1 MTTSMRWSLRIRD
14 HNSGA
19 VSEETVESPTV
30 HVGRDPNSDV
40 VLRHDRV
47 SRRHFELKTNDN
59 DEISVFDWSS
69 NGTFYRSGDDWIR
82 IDGSQDLK
90 PPFVLRIAHWTL
102 KIDAPEEVVEEEEE
116 PSWDQSVMIPAA
128 SLGHRIEG
136 ILVLD
141 LCGSSMI
148 ASENDH
154 MAYHL
159 KQRLT
164 QIAEPILNEFGC
176 RFFKSTGDGFLAT
189 FESPHQALKAAVK
202 VEDHVQYRNQRTTNV
217 PIHYRM
223 ALHHGEVWAISAG
236 GDDVH
241 GNDVNITFRIEGV
254 QAAAFGQVDEL
265 FPKEDRILC
274 SAAFHRKVEDAPED
288 GTSYVRCGEAE
299 LKGINGAV
307 EIFWLKTAY
316 STEDLDS
323 TMAMGR

>member
-1 MTTSMRWSLRIRD
+1 MRWTLKIRN

-19 VSEETVESPTV
+19 INEQTVDAGVV
-30 HVGRDPNSDV
+30 HIGRDPNSDV
-40 VLRHDRV
+40 HLSHDRV
-47 SRRHFELKTNDN
+47 SRRHLELRPGDDGQITLVDR
-59 DEISVFDWSS
+59 SS
-69 NGTFYRSGDDWIR
+69 NGSFYRSGDDWVR
-82 IDGSQDLK
+82 IDESKSLT

-102 KIDAPEEVVEEEEE
+102 KIGVLEEVEEEAEQT
-116 PSWDQSVMIPAA
+116 WDQSVMIPAA
-128 SLGHRIEG
+128 SLGHRVEAIF
-136 ILVLD
+136 VLD

-189 FESPHQALKAAVK
+189 FENADKALQAAIK
-202 VEDHVQYRNQRTTNV
+202 VEDHVQYRNKRTTNM
-217 PIHYRM
+217 PIHYRI
-223 ALHHGEVWAISAG
+223 ALHYGDVWAISAG

-254 QAAAFGQVDEL
+254 QASAFEAVKSL

-274 SAAFHRKVEDAPED
+274 SADFVKSIHGDSEVPESCVACGDAD
-288 GTSYVRCGEAE
+288 
-299 LKGINGAV
+299 LKGINEPV
-307 EIFWLKTAY
+307 EIFWIKTEY
-316 STEDLDS
+316 SNEDLDS
-323 TMAMGR
+323 TMVVGR

>member
-1 MTTSMRWSLRIRD
+1 MRWSLRVRD
-14 HNSGA
+14 HNTGSVA
-19 VSEETVESPTV
+19 DETVETPTV
-30 HVGRDPNSDV
+30 HVGRDPNSDIL
-40 VLRHDRV
+40 LRHDRV
-47 SRRHFELKTNDN
+47 SRRHLELSAND
-59 DEISVFDWSS
+59 DGTVSVQDWSS
-69 NGTFYRSGDDWIR
+69 NGTFYRRDDDWVR
-82 IDGSQDLK
+82 IAGTQDLT

-102 KIDAPEEVVEEEEE
+102 KINAPQPVEEQEDEQ
-116 PSWDQSVMIPAA
+116 PWDQSVMIPAA
-128 SLGHRIEG
+128 SLGHRIEA

-189 FESPHQALKAAVK
+189 FESAERAQKAAVK
-202 VEDHVQYRNQRTTNV
+202 LEDHVQYRNKRTTNV
-217 PIHYRM
+217 PIHYRI

-254 QAAAFGQVDEL
+254 QAAAFGEMTEL
-265 FPKEDRILC
+265 FPKENRILC
-274 SAAFHRKVEDAPED
+274 SGDFHRLVAASPEP
-288 GTSYVRCGEAE
+288 GTGYVRCGTAD
-299 LKGINGAV
+299 LKGINEPV
-307 EIFWLKTAY
+307 EIFWLKTEY
-316 STEDLDS
+316 SSEDLD
-323 TMAMGR
+323 TTLALGH

>member
-1 MTTSMRWSLRIRD
+1 MRWSLRVRD
-14 HNSGA
+14 HNSGSVA
-19 VSEETVESPTV
+19 DETVESPTV
-30 HVGRDPNSDV
+30 HVGRDPNSDIL
-40 VLRHDRV
+40 LRHDRV
-47 SRRHFELKTNDN
+47 SRRHLELAPND
-59 DEISVFDWSS
+59 DGTITVHDWSS
-69 NGTFYRSGDDWIR
+69 NGSFYRLGDDWVR
-82 IDGSQDLK
+82 IAGKQDLT

-102 KIDAPEEVVEEEEE
+102 KINAPQPVEEQDEEQ
-116 PSWDQSVMIPAA
+116 PWDQSVMIPAA
-128 SLGHRIEG
+128 SLGHRIES

-189 FESPHQALKAAVK
+189 FENAERAQKAAVK
-202 VEDHVQYRNQRTTNV
+202 LEDHVQYRNKRTTNV
-217 PIHYRM
+217 PIHYRI

-254 QAAAFGQVDEL
+254 QAPAFGEMNEL
-265 FPKEDRILC
+265 FPKENRILC
-274 SAAFHRKVEDAPED
+274 SGDFHRLIGANPEP
-288 GTSYVRCGEAE
+288 GTSYVRCGTAD
-299 LKGINGAV
+299 LKGINEPV
-307 EIFWLKTAY
+307 EIYWLKTGY
-316 STEDLDS
+316 SLEDLN
-323 TMAMGR
+323 TTLALGH